1 MPKKISQ
8 LTALAGAVADTDL
21 LELAED
27 AGGGNYD
34 SRKMTVAQLKS
45 AIVSNPRTI
54 DLVTGT
60 NVTGTTALTSS
71 ASILIPANTITAT
84 SILEIQG
91 RAIRVSGTASTIAFS
106 IYINTANNLTGATL
120 LGSFLSMT
128 VSQYYTAGL
137 RSLFINPSTNQ
148 LTVINSGA
156 TVADDYV
163 NTGANSVITYDE
175 TQAYYILFVI
185 QLSNSG
191 DTGLIQFGK
200 ATLYE

>member
-71 ASILIPANTITAT
+71 ASILIPANTITVA
-84 SILEIQG
+84 SVLEIQG

-163 NTGANSVITYDE
+163 NTGTNSVITYDE

-185 QLSNSG
+185 QLTNSG

>member
-84 SILEIQG
+84 SVLEIQG

-163 NTGANSVITYDE
+163 NTGTNSVITYDE

>member
-71 ASILIPANTITAT
+71 ASILIPANTISVA
-84 SILEIQG
+84 SVLEIQG

-163 NTGANSVITYDE
+163 NTGTNTVITYDE

>member
-27 AGGGNYD
+27 AGSGNYD

-54 DLVTGT
+54 DLVTGS

-71 ASILIPANTITAT
+71 ASILIPANTISVA
-84 SILEIQG
+84 SVLEIQG

-163 NTGANSVITYDE
+163 NTGTNSVITYDE

>member
-71 ASILIPANTITAT
+71 ASILIPANTITVA
-84 SILEIQG
+84 SVLEIQG

-163 NTGANSVITYDE
+163 NTGTNTVITYDE

>member
-8 LTALAGAVADTDL
+8 LTALAGSLANTDL
-21 LELAED
+21 LEIAED
-27 AGGGNYD
+27 AGAGNYD
-34 SRKMTVAQLKS
+34 SRKITVAQLKG

-71 ASILIPANTITAT
+71 ASILIPANTITVA
-84 SILEIQG
+84 SVLEIQS

-120 LGSFLSMT
+120 LGSFISLTASNFF
-128 VSQYYTAGL
+128 SQGL

-148 LTVINSGA
+148 LTVINNGA

-163 NTGANSVITYDE
+163 NTGANTVLTYDE
-175 TQAYYILFVI
+175 TTAYYIHFVL

>member
-71 ASILIPANTITAT
+71 ASILIPANTISVA
-84 SILEIQG
+84 SVLEIQG

-137 RSLFINPSTNQ
+137 RSLFINPSANQ

-163 NTGANSVITYDE
+163 NTGANTVITYDE

>member
-84 SILEIQG
+84 SVLEIQG

>member
-71 ASILIPANTITAT
+71 ASILIPANTISVA
-84 SILEIQG
+84 SVLEIQG

-137 RSLFINPSTNQ
+137 RSLFINPSANQ

-163 NTGANSVITYDE
+163 NTGTNTVITYDE

>member
-71 ASILIPANTITAT
+71 AYILIPANTISVA
-84 SILEIQG
+84 SVLEIQG

-163 NTGANSVITYDE
+163 NTGTNTVITYDE